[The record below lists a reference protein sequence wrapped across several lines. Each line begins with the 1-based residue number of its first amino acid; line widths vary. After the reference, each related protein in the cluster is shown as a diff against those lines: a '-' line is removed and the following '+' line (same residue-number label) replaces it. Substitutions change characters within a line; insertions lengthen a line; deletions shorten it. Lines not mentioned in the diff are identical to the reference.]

1 VIGPA
6 VGGHVQ
12 VMTAERLAY
21 MTSLA
26 DGPANGSAAAHRIWV
41 SALRAA
47 IPELVGAVRN
57 LQRGEGRE
65 SAPARGAAVLHT
77 AR

>member
-1 VIGPA
+1 VIGRA

-21 MTSLA
+21 MASLA
-26 DGPANGSAAAHRIWV
+26 DGPANGSAAAHRAWV

-47 IPELVGAVRN
+47 IPELVDSVRN
-57 LQRGEGRE
+57 LQRAEGRE
-65 SAPARGAAVLHT
+65 SRPARSAAVLHT